1 MNASW
6 HNSSRTSK
14 TQQNS
19 GDVKRWKRI
28 RKRMS
33 ERVRKMMKKML
44 PLLWRRKSAPCH
56 HWRKSISLVIAN
68 FLMEWTTT

>member
-33 ERVRKMMKKML
+33 ERMRKMMKKML
-44 PLLWRRKSAPCH
+44 PLLWRRK
-56 HWRKSISLVIAN
+56 
-68 FLMEWTTT
+68 

>member
-14 TQQNS
+14 TRQNG

-28 RKRMS
+28 RNRMR
-33 ERVRKMMKKML
+33 ERMRKMMKKMR
-44 PLLWRRKSAPCH
+44 PLLWRRKSAPCY
-56 HWRKSISLVIAN
+56 HWRKSIPLVIAN
-68 FLMEWTTT
+68 FLM